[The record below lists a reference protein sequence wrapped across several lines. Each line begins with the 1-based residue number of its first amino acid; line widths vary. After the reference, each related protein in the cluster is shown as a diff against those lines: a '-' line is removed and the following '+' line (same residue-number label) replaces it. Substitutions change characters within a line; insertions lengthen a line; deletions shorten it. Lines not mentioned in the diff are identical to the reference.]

1 MIYVNLKKFLNFN
14 LIKDRTLFF
23 QIILKLF
30 QFVSLYF
37 FAKIL
42 STEELGFWA
51 FFLVITT
58 VFTTLSGLGNNITLK
73 SKIILKRQ
81 KKQLIK
87 VAILAS
93 ILLAPLCFFYLSFYF
108 SKFLVFFM
116 CVCMIIE
123 IFRVQLSIF
132 EISKGNLLKG
142 TILEIIPLLL
152 AISFSI
158 VFQFINEFSLESRVY
173 GYTTGL
179 IFSLIIFIGS
189 IKELVN
195 VRIKFSDLVLNISF
209 VKYFY
214 LLNIAIF
221 LGIDKFF
228 LKSVNVEYLGIYAI
242 NLTILSSLM
251 FFTKFVENRI
261 ISSDLNNYDKN
272 LSTITVAI
280 LSLLTTLL
288 LPSFFIL
295 IGLSN
300 FVLDTSSRISLL
312 LFPILM
318 NEIGIRQNIIYKSS
332 MILKKP
338 LICISLSNLF
348 SISFILMIN
357 PSEYTIVKIYIFNL
371 IVIMI
376 ILGVFSNRSLFFK
389 KSNINE
395 KFN

>member
-1 MIYVNLKKFLNFN
+1 MVKKFLNFN

-37 FAKIL
+37 FARIL
-42 STEELGFWA
+42 TTEELGFWA
-51 FFLVITT
+51 FFLVVTT

-73 SKIILKRQ
+73 SKIIQNRQ

-87 VAILAS
+87 VSILAS
-93 ILLAPLCFFYLSFYF
+93 ILLAPLSFYYLSFYF
-108 SKFLVFFM
+108 NNVLVFFM

-123 IFRVQLSIF
+123 IVRVQLSIF

-158 VFQFINEFSLESRVY
+158 LFQFIYEFSLESRVY

-179 IFSLIIFIGS
+179 FFSLIILIGS
-189 IKELVN
+189 IKGSTK
-195 VRIKFSDLVLNISF
+195 IKFSDLVSNISF

-214 LLNIAIF
+214 LLNIAVF

-228 LKSVNVEYLGIYAI
+228 LKSVNVDYLGIYAV

-251 FFTKFVENRI
+251 FFTKFVENKI
-261 ISSDLNNYDKN
+261 ISYDLNNYDKN
-272 LSTITVAI
+272 LSTIIVAI
-280 LSLLTTLL
+280 LSLLTTIL
-288 LPSFFIL
+288 LPSLFVL

-312 LFPILM
+312 LFPIIM

-332 MILKKP
+332 MILNKP
-338 LICISLSNLF
+338 LICISLANLF
-348 SISFILMIN
+348 SIILILIIN
-357 PSEYTIVKIYIFNL
+357 PSEYIIVKIYIFNL

-376 ILGVFSNRSLFFK
+376 ILGVFSNRSLILEIIK
-389 KSNINE
+389 KTKNEHYNNI
-395 KFN
+395 